1 MVDFV
6 IICAIGRSGSTTI
19 QRIINIIPNTNICG
33 ENNRAIINLLEF
45 YYNIKYEH
53 IKHYENKN
61 YEYFVTNNLKP
72 CWYNSFNREEIIL
85 QLKSLINNL
94 FMVEGS
100 ETIGFKEIRFNGDNI
115 HLIHELR
122 EMFPSLKVIIHIR
135 EDVDKQSISDWW
147 KKDDKSKEIIN
158 DLNNLLIDFHNKN
171 KDFTF
176 LSTFDNMFKLEKVK
190 DIFVFL
196 NKEKWFD
203 SEKINHILD
212 NNIPD

>member
-1 MVDFV
+1 MIDFV
-6 IICAIGRSGSTTI
+6 VICSVGRSGSTTI
-19 QRIINIIPNTNICG
+19 QRIINTIPNTNICG
-33 ENNRAIINLLEF
+33 ENNGAIINLLEF
-45 YYNIKYEH
+45 YYSIKHKH
-53 IKHYENKN
+53 IKFYENKK
-61 YEYFVTNNLKP
+61 YDYFVTNKLKP
-72 CWYNSFNREEIIL
+72 CWYNSFDREEIIL
-85 QLKSLINNL
+85 QLKLLINNL

-100 ETIGFKEIRFNGDNI
+100 ETIGFKEIRFDKDNI

-135 EDVDKQSISDWW
+135 EDIDKQSVSDWW
-147 KKDDKSKEIIN
+147 KKEKESKIIIN

-176 LSTFDNMFKLEKVK
+176 LSTFDNMFKLEKMK

-196 NKEKWFD
+196 NKEKWFVP
-203 SEKINHILD
+203 EKINLILD